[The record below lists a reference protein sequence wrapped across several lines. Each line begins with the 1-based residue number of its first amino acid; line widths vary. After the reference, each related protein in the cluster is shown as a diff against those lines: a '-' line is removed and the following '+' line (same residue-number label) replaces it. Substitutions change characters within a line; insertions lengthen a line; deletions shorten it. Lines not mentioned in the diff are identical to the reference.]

1 MGATHPS
8 VHRKDVNGRSQPGL
22 STNEVPQEPAQVL
35 LSPTPMGRPL
45 RRQAPG
51 QYYLITSRCHQARFF
66 LRPDTKLN
74 LAVLEWLTRA
84 QHQFPKLRILAAC
97 VLSNH
102 LHLVVHD
109 RKGQLA
115 AWASYFLGN
124 LARAVNQLRGRTGAC
139 FERRYSAEP
148 ILDDEALVDRLVYT
162 VTNPVAAGLCSR
174 TDQWPGVVL
183 FARGSR
189 QEGIPVSWTDRD
201 QERRERARARC
212 RGEAPPG
219 REAFRVESN
228 LVIDPLLTERGGS
241 GDARLIVGI
250 EAREAKLA
258 NERRQAGLRPLGAS
272 RILSQSWH
280 AAPRQ
285 PKRGPRPLCH
295 AAAPALRA
303 AFRQAF
309 RAFADLYREASTRL
323 REGVSIAF
331 PDWSFPPGGALV
343 RPALADGA

>member
-1 MGATHPS
+1 
-8 VHRKDVNGRSQPGL
+8 
-22 STNEVPQEPAQVL
+22 
-35 LSPTPMGRPL
+35 MGRPL

-51 QYYLITSRCHQARFF
+51 QYYLITTRCHQARFF
-66 LRPDTKLN
+66 LRPDTNLN

-84 QHQFPKLRILAAC
+84 QHQFPKLRILAVC

-109 RKGQLA
+109 QASQLA

-124 LARAVNQLRGRTGAC
+124 LARAVNRLRERSGAC

-162 VTNPVAAGLCSR
+162 VTNPVTAGLCSR

-189 QEGIPVSWTDRD
+189 QEEIPVSWTDRD
-201 QERRERARARC
+201 PERRERARARR

-219 REAFRVESN
+219 SETFRVESS
-228 LVIDPLLTERGGS
+228 LAIDPLLTERGGS
-241 GDARLIVGI
+241 GDARLIAGI
-250 EAREAKLA
+250 EARETELA
-258 NERRQAGLRPLGAS
+258 AERRKAGLRPLGSA
-272 RILSQSWH
+272 RVLAQSWH
-280 AAPRQ
+280 AAPRH
-285 PKRGPRPLCH
+285 PKREPRPLCH
-295 AAAPALRA
+295 AANPALRA
-303 AFRQAF
+303 AFRAAF
-309 RAFADLYREASTRL
+309 RAFVDLFREASERL

-331 PDWSFPPGGALV
+331 PEWSFPPGRPLV

>member
-1 MGATHPS
+1 
-8 VHRKDVNGRSQPGL
+8 
-22 STNEVPQEPAQVL
+22 
-35 LSPTPMGRPL
+35 MGRPL

>member
-1 MGATHPS
+1 
-8 VHRKDVNGRSQPGL
+8 
-22 STNEVPQEPAQVL
+22 
-35 LSPTPMGRPL
+35 MGRPL

-51 QYYLITSRCHQARFF
+51 QYYLITTRCHQARFF
-66 LRPDTKLN
+66 LRPDKNLN

-84 QHQFPKLRILAAC
+84 QRQFPEVRLLAVC
-97 VLSNH
+97 VMSNH

-109 RKGQLA
+109 QASQLA

-124 LARAVNQLRGRTGAC
+124 LARAVNRLRERSGVC

-189 QEGIPVSWTDRD
+189 REEIPVSWTNRD
-201 QERRERARARC
+201 QERQERARARR

-219 REAFRVESN
+219 SETFRVESN
-228 LVIDPLLTERGGS
+228 LVIDPLLTERDGS
-241 GDARLIVGI
+241 GDAGLIVEI
-250 EAREAKLA
+250 EAREAELA
-258 NERRQAGLRPLGAS
+258 AERRKAGIRTLGSA
-272 RILSQSWH
+272 RVLAQSWH
-280 AAPRQ
+280 AAPRH
-285 PKRGPRPLCH
+285 PKRGQRPLCH
-295 AAAPALRA
+295 ATIPALRA

-309 RAFADLYREASTRL
+309 RAFVDLFREASNCL

-331 PDWSFPPGGALV
+331 PDWSFPPGRPLV

>member
-1 MGATHPS
+1 
-8 VHRKDVNGRSQPGL
+8 
-22 STNEVPQEPAQVL
+22 
-35 LSPTPMGRPL
+35 MGRPL

-51 QYYLITSRCHQARFF
+51 QYYLVTSRCHQARFF

-84 QHQFPKLRILAAC
+84 QHQFPDLRILAVC

-109 RKGQLA
+109 QKGQLA

-124 LARAVNQLRGRTGAC
+124 LARAVNRLRGRTGAC

-162 VTNPVAAGLCSR
+162 VTNPVAAGLCSW
-174 TDQWPGVVL
+174 TDRWPGVVL
-183 FARGSR
+183 FAHGTR
-189 QEGIPVSWTDRD
+189 QEEIPVSWTDRD

-219 REAFRVESN
+219 SETFRVASN
-228 LVIDPLLTERGGS
+228 LVIDPLFTERGGS

-250 EAREAKLA
+250 EAREAELA
-258 NERRQAGLRPLGAS
+258 AERRKAGIRAVGSA
-272 RILSQSWH
+272 RVLSQNWH
-280 AAPRQ
+280 AAPRH

-295 AAAPALRA
+295 AADPALRET
-303 AFRQAF
+303 FREAF
-309 RAFADLYREASTRL
+309 RAFVDLFREASERL
-323 REGVSIAF
+323 QEGVSIAF
-331 PDWSFPPGGALV
+331 PDWSFPPGRPLV
-343 RPALADGA
+343 RPALANGA